1 MSREEDLIRSTT
13 HAIASTVSEVPPLR
27 LDLAADDLRSPA
39 HAPPRAS
46 GGSGRRRRWWSWT
59 APLTAAAMV
68 VALATILVLVKDIP
82 NGGAVPTGV
91 AVVPTADSTTA
102 SGSGPGSAPRY
113 YVALKAVTGKTKTP
127 TQAGNVQYGIVMG
140 DSVTGK
146 TLATFPPPARTTFL
160 NVSAA
165 ADDRTFVVFAVT
177 SSTGSFELS
186 MKDGKPTDAI
196 TLTGSWY
203 EVRLAPGTAHP
214 ASISLL
220 PIKPWSWSLGVPPTA
235 SPGQVDAIALSE
247 SGQELAVAD
256 IPDVPAVDKPQ
267 NWQEVKVFSV
277 ATGQLLHDWTAND
290 PMATIGTALPD
301 TIANVPMGTSA
312 LTWIDGDQAV
322 TLATSHETV
331 TKTSATMTGTV
342 RRLNVAG
349 PASGNLMTDST
360 VMWSG
365 TLPWNQSGGCL
376 NENNWPPLVS
386 PDGNSVSCV
395 TIVMTEAAPG
405 HVDFDTYPLVPGR
418 QPTLDYRGTILPE
431 KQTGGFD
438 GGVLWVSPSADTLIV
453 DWGGPGLKPST
464 GAHFGV
470 ISHGKF
476 TPLPLQAN
484 RAALLAMNI
493 TF

>member
-13 HAIASTVSEVPPLR
+13 RAIASTVHEVPPLR
-27 LDLAADDLRSPA
+27 LEPGTDELWSPERAPRRLRV
-39 HAPPRAS
+39 
-46 GGSGRRRRWWSWT
+46 GSRHRWWSWG
-59 APLTAAAMV
+59 APLTAAAVV
-68 VALATILVLVKDIP
+68 VALAIALVVIRDIP
-82 NGGAVPTGV
+82 NGSAVPTNP
-91 AVVPTADSTTA
+91 ATATPT
-102 SGSGPGSAPRY
+102 GPDGAPRY
-113 YVALKAVTGKTKTP
+113 YVALETARLSN
-127 TQAGNVQYGIVMG
+127 QDELNGIVRDDVVVG

-146 TLATFPPPARTTFL
+146 TLATFAPPARTTFV

-203 EVRLAPGTAHP
+203 RVHLAPGTAQP
-214 ASISLL
+214 ASMSLL
-220 PIKPWSWSLGVPPTA
+220 PIKPWSWSLGVSRTA
-235 SPGQVDAIALSE
+235 SPGQVDTMALSE

-256 IPDVPAVDKPQ
+256 IPSLPAADKPQ

-277 ATGQLLHDWTAND
+277 ATGQLLHNWTAND
-290 PMATIGTALPD
+290 PMATIDTALPD
-301 TIANVPMGTSA
+301 TMANVQIGTPA

-322 TLATSHETV
+322 ALATSHETL

-360 VMWSG
+360 VIWSG

-386 PDGNSVSCV
+386 ADGNTVSCM
-395 TIVMTEAAPG
+395 TWVMPYATPG
-405 HVDFDTYPLVPGR
+405 HVDFDTYPLVAGL
-418 QPTLDYRGTILPE
+418 QSTLDYRGTILPE
-431 KQTGGFD
+431 KQTF
-438 GGVLWVSPSADTLIV
+438 
-453 DWGGPGLKPST
+453 GL
-464 GAHFGV
+464 
-470 ISHGKF
+470 
-476 TPLPLQAN
+476 
-484 RAALLAMNI
+484 
-493 TF
+493 